1 MKYVVVLICL
11 ISISTNTSAQIE
23 KKAVMLGGNASI
35 MASTGGSSLF
45 NFNPS
50 AAVFINNKMA
60 VGVSGF
66 LMLLD
71 GYFYWGAAPFSR
83 YYLSPQKSH
92 SVFISGSA
100 NFSNLNYNIVGLT
113 AGVGNV
119 WFINQNVG
127 FETELRGLTDFDEI
141 SFGMFLGLQVYFSKS
156 K

>member
-50 AAVFINNKMA
+50 AAVFVNNKMA

-71 GYFYWGAAPFSR
+71 GDFYWGAAPFSR
-83 YYLSPQKSH
+83 YYFSPQKSQ
-92 SVFISGSA
+92 SFFVSGSA

-119 WFINQNVG
+119 WFINRNVG
-127 FETELRGLTDFDEI
+127 FETELRGLSDFDEL
-141 SFGMFLGLQVYFSKS
+141 SFGMFLGLQVYLSKS